1 MKNQRTILC
10 SLAIMLVGVIHFT
23 LQGQQK
29 NAVYPAD
36 KNKVASTSEGP
47 NGIVRTIKQDR
58 KGNIWITSW
67 EGVYNYDGTT
77 FTNVTRTVSSAR
89 FFTVLEDR
97 KGHLWFG
104 TVGEGVYEYDG
115 KNFQHFSTAE
125 GLSDNIVTN
134 IYEDQKG
141 HIWFGTG
148 NGISHYDGTSFRTI
162 KIKETAGPATN
173 DSLHTGAA
181 PTQTVKD
188 SMPISPQQK
197 RAPELS
203 WIHNDVNAI
212 IEDKGGKLWIA
223 TRGHARI
230 YDGTIF
236 TTITRPGGEPF
247 TNVRSIIKDQ
257 KGNMWLGGNDGL
269 WRYDG
274 QNFTRFTQ
282 KFVGYIYE
290 DKKGTIWTSSEGADK
305 NTWVLSRY
313 DEKTLT
319 SSKPKATEIATQ
331 PMLFGILE
339 DHKGNIWFGGLYGVY
354 RYDGKTVAR
363 FKNGTGK
370 K

>member
-1 MKNQRTILC
+1 
-10 SLAIMLVGVIHFT
+10 MLVGVINFA

-29 NAVYPAD
+29 NAVYLAD
-36 KNKVASTSEGP
+36 KNREASTSEGP
-47 NGIVRTIKQDR
+47 NGIVRTVKQDR
-58 KGNIWITSW
+58 QGNIWITSW
-67 EGVYNYDGTT
+67 EGVYKYDGTS

-89 FFTVLEDR
+89 FFSVLEDN
-97 KGHLWFG
+97 KGHFWFA
-104 TVGEGVYEYDG
+104 TVGEGIFYYDG
-115 KNFQHFSTAE
+115 KNFQHFTTAE
-125 GLSDNIVTN
+125 GLADNIVTN

-148 NGISHYDGTSFRTI
+148 NGISHYDGTSFRNI
-162 KIKETAGPATN
+162 KIKETAGPAAN
-173 DSLHTGAA
+173 DSVYTGAA

-188 SMPISPQQK
+188 SMHVSSNQK
-197 RAPELS
+197 PAPELS

-212 IEDKGGKLWIA
+212 TADKAGKLWIA
-223 TRGHARI
+223 TRGHATI

-236 TTITRPGGEPF
+236 TPITRAGGKPF

-274 QNFTRFTQ
+274 QTFTNFTE

-290 DKKGTIWTSSEGADK
+290 DKKGAIWTSSEGANK

-319 SSKPKATEIATQ
+319 DTKPMVTEIATQ

-339 DHKGNIWFGGLYGVY
+339 DRKGNIWFGGLDGVY
-354 RYDGKTVAR
+354 RYDGKTVAG
-363 FKNGTGK
+363 FKNGGNK